1 MSYQNFKQ
9 KIWSKAIDRELE
21 RVFVFAD
28 GTNQEY
34 SGQIKGLGD
43 TVRILGI
50 GKPTVIEHD
59 LIDGDITLDEV
70 EKVADTSV
78 SLVVDKAAYFNY
90 GVGDIDKAQGAGNV
104 MATLNTES
112 SEEVANKID
121 LHIANLVHPD
131 FNTVGVQKYSTSN
144 TEIDKDNVMQI
155 FDGVQQKLYENDVN
169 PATPVEIILPPWLY
183 MVFREAYQKIDTD
196 NSEYLTNGKVARYGN
211 MTIKM
216 SNNVAHKTIG
226 AGQNAKEHY
235 YVQVRTKRAI
245 AVAMSDAHTEA
256 YRPEKSFTDAVKGFK
271 LYGAKIVR
279 PKELV
284 CLECSLKEA

>member
-1 MSYQNFKQ
+1 MSYQNFKA
-9 KIWSKAIDRELE
+9 KIWAKAIDRDLE

-28 GTNQEY
+28 GTNQQY
-34 SGQIKGLGD
+34 SGEIKGLGD
-43 TVRILGI
+43 TVRIKGV
-50 GKPTVIEHD
+50 GKPTVTEHD
-59 LIDGDITLDEV
+59 LINGDITLSAP

-90 GVGDIDKAQGAGNV
+90 AVGDIDKEQGAGNV
-104 MATLNTES
+104 MAVLNTES

-131 FNTVGVQKYSTSN
+131 VNTVGVQTYANSN
-144 TEIDKDNVMQI
+144 TVITAANVMSV

-169 PATPVEIILPPWLY
+169 PATEVEIILPPWLY
-183 MVFREAYQKIDTD
+183 MVFRQAYQAKDTD
-196 NSEYLTNGKVARYGN
+196 NSEYLTNGKVAKYGN

-216 SNNVAHKTIG
+216 SNNVAHKTVS
-226 AGQNAKEHY
+226 AKEHY

-245 AVAMSDAHTEA
+245 AVAMSEAHTEA
-256 YRPEKSFTDAVKGFK
+256 YRPEASFADAVKGFK

-284 CLECSLKEA
+284 MLECSAN